1 MAGGHGGQA
10 GPVSHGVSS
19 RLSLSTGRFQSAGL
33 QAVGTLSEQ
42 GPWSPGLEFR
52 LKSVPAG
59 HPRASSFTSLCRFPH
74 P

>member
-1 MAGGHGGQA
+1 MARQGC
-10 GPVSHGVSS
+10 GVST
-19 RLSLSTGRFQSAGL
+19 RQLKAEPCPRVVQSAGL